1 MVIKRVFTIKDENYS
16 QTFEMAGQS
25 GALISDDENFVVL
38 DFCQMAQYLIENLCE
53 DNKIKEDDI
62 VEACTNWGK
71 TLSGIILDSVFE
83 NAISDV
89 EDDEE
94 LELIRE

>member
-1 MVIKRVFTIKDENYS
+1 MVIKRVFTIKDENYNN
-16 QTFEMAGQS
+16 TFEMAGQS
-25 GALISDDENFVVL
+25 GALISDDKDFVIL
-38 DFCQMAQYLIENLCE
+38 DFCQMAQYLIEDLCD

-62 VEACTNWGK
+62 VMGCRNWCK
-71 TLSGIILDSVFE
+71 NLSDIIFDNVFK

-94 LELIRE
+94 LDLIRE